1 MRVPN
6 GLPRTRAN
14 AGYIHQMRGCIL
26 AILAFA
32 VPSSASA
39 QTAIP
44 YAVVFDSYMTPAAG
58 AQDLV
63 TLQHLTASAE
73 DRWLPARL
81 GTERSRSALALG
93 ILYRSGKFLG
103 LDMPQ
108 DHMLMVVAHE
118 VFGHGARFRELGEGS
133 LRYGFDVPIPYGPGG
148 AFTRFNGSFPIS
160 PLANMNA
167 SAAGIEAQHSL
178 ADAISERAVDRG
190 QLHYREAWLYFE
202 SRMTAVSYIQSAS
215 AASEEGHDP
224 SDFLQAFHEACTTP
238 CAPATRKEIQRR
250 SLLALADP
258 LLYYALYGLTVS
270 YIGNGSTTG
279 PMPLIPVGGGV
290 RIMPSLGYALVPYG
304 TEWTLRSA
312 LQHERKAQNEERR
325 ITNVSL
331 RIGDTG
337 ASSTWGIGVR
347 AADVLRVRGLSIDLS
362 VEAWRQPELLA
373 DKTSD
378 PHHTG
383 ASAMGTLVLPMPR
396 ALRSRW
402 SEGIL
407 ISAGYKSQ
415 GFVPGEQLS
424 GGGVLRAGIT
434 MSAR

>member
-1 MRVPN
+1 
-6 GLPRTRAN
+6 
-14 AGYIHQMRGCIL
+14 MRGCIL
-26 AILAFA
+26 AILGFA

-39 QTAIP
+39 QAAIP

-63 TLQHLTASAE
+63 TLQHVTASVE
-73 DRWLPARL
+73 DRWLPSRL

-93 ILYRSGKFLG
+93 VLYRAGKFLA

-108 DHMLMVVAHE
+108 DHLLMVVAHE

-133 LRYGFDVPIPYGPGG
+133 LQYGFDAPIPYGSGD

-160 PLANMNA
+160 PLANMNV

-190 QLHYREAWLYFE
+190 RLHYREAWLYFE
-202 SRMTAVSYIQSAS
+202 SRMTAMSYILSAS
-215 AASEEGHDP
+215 PTSVEGHDP
-224 SDFLQAFHEACTTP
+224 SDFLHAFHEACTTP
-238 CAPATRKEIQRR
+238 CVPATRDEAQRR
-250 SLLALADP
+250 SLLTLADP

-270 YIGNGSTTG
+270 YIGNGNTTG
-279 PMPLIPVGGGV
+279 PMPLIPLGGGV
-290 RIMPSLGYALVPYG
+290 RILPSLGYTLVPYG
-304 TEWTLRSA
+304 TEWTLRTAFRQEQRAKS
-312 LQHERKAQNEERR
+312 RERR
-325 ITNVSL
+325 MTNVAL

-337 ASSTWGIGVR
+337 ASSTWGIGGR

-378 PHHTG
+378 AQHTG

-407 ISAGYKSQ
+407 ISAGYKSR

>member
-1 MRVPN
+1 MERP
-6 GLPRTRAN
+6 
-14 AGYIHQMRGCIL
+14 GYIPIVRAFL
-26 AILAFA
+26 LAFLA
-32 VPSSASA
+32 LLAPVSASA
-39 QTAIP
+39 QTIP
-44 YAVVFDSYMTPAAG
+44 YAVVFDSYMTPVAG

-63 TLQHLTASAE
+63 TVQHLSASAE
-73 DRWLPARL
+73 DRWLPLKL
-81 GTERSRSALALG
+81 GTERNRSGLALG

-108 DHMLMVVAHE
+108 DHFLMVVAHE
-118 VFGHGARFRELGEGS
+118 VFGHGARFRELGDGR
-133 LRYGFDVPIPYGPGG
+133 LRYGFDAPIPYGSGD
-148 AFTRFNGSFPIS
+148 AFTKFNGSFPVS
-160 PLANMNA
+160 PLANLNV

-190 QLHYREAWLYFE
+190 RLHYREAWLYFE
-202 SRMTAVSYIQSAS
+202 SRITAVSYILSAS
-215 AASEEGHDP
+215 PTSVEGHDP
-224 SDFLQAFHEACTTP
+224 SDFLHAFHEACTAP
-238 CAPATRKEIQRR
+238 CVPPTRHEVQQRA
-250 SLLALADP
+250 LLTLADP

-279 PMPLIPVGGGV
+279 PMPLIPVGSGV
-290 RIMPSLGYALVPYG
+290 RIMPSLGFMLVPYG

-312 LQHERKAQNEERR
+312 IQHEEKTRSRERR
-325 ITNVSL
+325 ITNVNM

-347 AADVLRVRGLSIDLS
+347 AADVLRVRGLSIDLA

-378 PHHTG
+378 PQHTG
-383 ASAMGTLVLPMPR
+383 ASAIGTVVLPMPR

>member
-1 MRVPN
+1 
-6 GLPRTRAN
+6 
-14 AGYIHQMRGCIL
+14 
-26 AILAFA
+26 
-32 VPSSASA
+32 
-39 QTAIP
+39 
-44 YAVVFDSYMTPAAG
+44 MTPAAG

-63 TLQHLTASAE
+63 TLQHLTASVE
-73 DRWLPARL
+73 DRWLPSKL

-93 ILYRSGKFLG
+93 VFYRAGKFLA

-108 DHMLMVVAHE
+108 DHLLMVVAHE

-133 LRYGFDVPIPYGPGG
+133 LQYGFDAPIPYGSGD

-160 PLANMNA
+160 PLANMNV

-190 QLHYREAWLYFE
+190 RLHYREAWLYFE
-202 SRMTAVSYIQSAS
+202 SRMTAVSYILSAS
-215 AASEEGHDP
+215 STSVEGHDP
-224 SDFLQAFHEACTTP
+224 SDFLHAFHEACTAP
-238 CAPATRKEIQRR
+238 CVPATRNEVQRR

-290 RIMPSLGYALVPYG
+290 RIMPSLGYTLVPYG
-304 TEWTLRSA
+304 TEWTLRTAFQQEQRAKS
-312 LQHERKAQNEERR
+312 RERR
-325 ITNVSL
+325 FTNVAL

-378 PHHTG
+378 AQHTG

-407 ISAGYKSQ
+407 ISAGYKSR

>member
-1 MRVPN
+1 
-6 GLPRTRAN
+6 
-14 AGYIHQMRGCIL
+14 MRGCIL

-32 VPSSASA
+32 VPSSTSA

-81 GTERSRSALALG
+81 GTERSRSALAMG
-93 ILYRSGKFLG
+93 ILYRSGKFFA

-224 SDFLQAFHEACTTP
+224 SDFLHAFHEACTTP

-279 PMPLIPVGGGV
+279 PMPLLPVGGGV
-290 RIMPSLGYALVPYG
+290 RIMPSLGYTLVPYG
-304 TEWTLRSA
+304 TEWTLRGA
-312 LQHERKAQNEERR
+312 VQHEGKARSGARR

-347 AADVLRVRGLSIDLS
+347 AGDVLRVRGVAIDLS
-362 VEAWRQPELLA
+362 IEAWRQPELLA
-373 DKTSD
+373 DQTSD
-378 PHHTG
+378 AQHTG
-383 ASAMGTLVLPMPR
+383 VSAMGTLVLPMPR